1 MQVYNQDWKLS
12 QNITT
17 EIARENAAALI
28 SKWRYEAEQ
37 AGVVEVDGVYFS
49 TSREERASLAQ
60 AITAGVGSQ
69 RRKCAHGTWAV
80 LPNAKLKAALNAV
93 NAYVQ
98 TLFDKE
104 AEEAEAIETMELSE
118 ILKRYS

>member
-60 AITAGVGSQ
+60 AITAGVSSQ

-80 LPNAKLKAALNAV
+80 LSNAKLKAALNAV

-104 AEEAEAIETMELSE
+104 AEEAEAIATMELPE

>member
-1 MQVYNQDWKLS
+1 MHDYNPDWAL
-12 QNITT
+12 TPDLT
-17 EIARENAAALI
+17 VEYAREQATILI
-28 SKWRYEAEQ
+28 SAWRYKTEQ
-37 AGVVEVDGVYFS
+37 ESVVEVDGVYFS

-60 AITAGVGSQ
+60 AITAGVSSQ

-98 TLFDKE
+98 NLFDKE
-104 AEEAEAIETMELSE
+104 AEEAEAIATMELPE
-118 ILKRYS
+118 ILKRYR

>member
-37 AGVVEVDGVYFS
+37 AGVVEVDWVCFS

-60 AITAGVGSQ
+60 AITAGVSSQ

-80 LPNAKLKAALNAV
+80 LPNAKLKAGLNAV
-93 NAYVQ
+93 NAHVQ

-104 AEEAEAIETMELSE
+104 AEEAEAIATMELPE